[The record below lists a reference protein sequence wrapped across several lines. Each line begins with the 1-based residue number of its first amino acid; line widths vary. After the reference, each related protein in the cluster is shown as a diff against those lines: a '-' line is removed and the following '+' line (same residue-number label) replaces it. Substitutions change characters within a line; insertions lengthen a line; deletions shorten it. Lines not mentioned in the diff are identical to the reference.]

1 MNTKSL
7 FAVAAVVG
15 LGVSVTAAEA
25 QVCAGFPTV
34 QGQTSV
40 ALSSHFPSQA
50 DRFGA
55 EVSANPAGPL
65 AVFGGYQRTTSN
77 TTEGENANTYTAGVA
92 LEVSDR
98 FRGPLSLGLGLSAC
112 PVASASLTQMQGA
125 DVWQVP
131 LGVGFGSRLELD
143 PTGRLE
149 IMPYAVPQ
157 LVWTRVNFDGTPSD
171 GIFRPIFGGPETLEN
186 YESTDLGIRT
196 GVMVGA
202 GRFFVGGEFEN
213 VFDDGVGGTFGVKA
227 GLRF

>member
-1 MNTKSL
+1 MA
-7 FAVAAVVG
+7 AVAGMAVG
-15 LGVSVTAAEA
+15 ATAVEA

-40 ALSSHFPSQA
+40 ALSSHFPREA
-50 DRFGA
+50 DQFGA
-55 EVSANPAGPL
+55 EVSANLSGPL

-77 TTEGENANTYTAGVA
+77 AQEGQHANTYTAGAA

-112 PVASASLTQMQGA
+112 PVVSASLTQMQNA

-149 IMPYAVPQ
+149 LMPYVVPQ
-157 LVWTRVNFDGTPSD
+157 LVWTRVNFDGPPSD
-171 GIFRPIFGGPETLEN
+171 GIFRPIFGGPETLDN
-186 YESTDLGIRT
+186 YEQTDLGIRT
-196 GVMVGA
+196 GVLVGA
-202 GRFFVGGEFEN
+202 GRFFVGGEFTN
-213 VFDDGVGGTFGVKA
+213 VFDDGVSGTFGVK
-227 GLRF
+227 GGVRF